1 MTRRRSLAADR
12 RGGIAI
18 LAAAGMT
25 ALIAMAAFA
34 IDLGAAY
41 AQRARLQKVADSAA
55 LAGEI
60 SWVKSGGS
68 ATAAQATVQDV
79 VAANGWATSIIKTT
93 TAPTSA
99 VPNVTVSLAAPSTLT
114 LARVLAS
121 YTTVTTTGYSVAS
134 LVTATTAGCLL
145 ALNQL
150 MVNGTISTGTCA
162 VMADSTASNAI
173 TDNSGGSITASSVI
187 TPGAISGSG
196 TVNGVRKTGATAVA
210 DPYTGFQTA
219 VTAAENKLCA
229 SPINYANQTSLN
241 PGCYTNANFAGS
253 ITLAAGT
260 YVFQGGN
267 QNSGSISGTGVTLIF
282 ENTIPLGG
290 TLSITAPTTGAAS
303 GIPGLAV
310 YAGGD
315 LTFNTNATYTINGAL
330 YSPTGRVT
338 FNTGTFNASGCTY
351 IVAQNVTSNSG
362 SNFTLPQTNCSS
374 YPGYAGY
381 NAPGGSKIGL
391 IQ

>member
-18 LAAAGMT
+18 LAAVGMT

-79 VAANGWATSIIKTT
+79 VVANGWATSIIKTT

-114 LARVLAS
+114 LARVVAS

-134 LVTATTAGCLL
+134 LVTATTAACLVSL
-145 ALNQL
+145 TGMQ
-150 MVNGTISTGTCA
+150 VNGPINVGSCA
-162 VMADSTASNAI
+162 VAANSSANNAI
-173 TDNSGGSITASSVI
+173 NVNSSGSITAGSI
-187 TPGAISGSG
+187 DTPGGIVANGTVSGKKMPGAAPATDPYSG
-196 TVNGVRKTGATAVA
+196 TQSAEASQVSACKSNYIN
-210 DPYTGFQTA
+210 YTG
-219 VTAAENKLCA
+219 
-229 SPINYANQTSLN
+229 QTSG
-241 PGCYTNANFAGS
+241 GCYQG
-253 ITLAAGT
+253 TLSSAVSLKAGT
-260 YVFQGGN
+260 YVFGSLNINPG
-267 QNSGSISGTGVTLIF
+267 GSISGTGVTLIF
-282 ENTIPLGG
+282 TQQFSPGNGTI
-290 TLSITAPTTGAAS
+290 SISAPTSGSFAGVAIYGSSAGINMNTGVTY
-303 GIPGLAV
+303 AV
-310 YAGGD
+310 NGAIYDPAGPIVLDGGS
-315 LTFNTNATYTINGAL
+315 TNA
-330 YSPTGRVT
+330 S
-338 FNTGTFNASGCTY
+338 SCTY
-351 IVAQNVTSNSG
+351 IVANSITSNSSSTFTIPQANCG
-362 SNFTLPQTNCSS
+362 SYT
-374 YPGYAGY
+374 
-381 NAPGGSKIGL
+381 APSVSGGSKIGL